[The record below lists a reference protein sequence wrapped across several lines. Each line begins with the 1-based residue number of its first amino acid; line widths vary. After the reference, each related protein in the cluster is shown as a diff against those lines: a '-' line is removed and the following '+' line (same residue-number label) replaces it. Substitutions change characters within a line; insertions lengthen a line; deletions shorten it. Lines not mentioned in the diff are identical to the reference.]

1 MLRLDVNLVVFIEPK
16 GATFVRQAR
25 QGRESRTAVIESR
38 LDDLPCYKDLERVTE
53 IMKSERF
60 RAENINWK
68 MGKVAALAISHNM
81 YITVNRLL
89 LTGQS
94 SSASLIAGDS
104 EISKDGA

>member
-38 LDDLPCYKDLERVTE
+38 LDDLPCYKDLGRVTE

-68 MGKVAALAISHNM
+68 MGKVAALAISHYV
-81 YITVNRLL
+81 YITGNRLV
-89 LTGQS
+89 TGQS
-94 SSASLIAGDS
+94 SSASLDAGDS